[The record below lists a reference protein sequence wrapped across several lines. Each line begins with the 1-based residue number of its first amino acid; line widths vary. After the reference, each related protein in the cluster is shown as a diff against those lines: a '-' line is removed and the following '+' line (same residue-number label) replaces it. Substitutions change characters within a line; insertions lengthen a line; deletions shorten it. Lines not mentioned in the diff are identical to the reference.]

1 MEYYSAQEIE
11 KLKNITPANST
22 ISFEKLSS
30 YFSITAEALQK
41 VDDAGIKKDDENAN
55 DFWVMAVS
63 YFSDAKHFALE
74 KNDFV
79 LAFGALNYAH
89 AWLDA
94 GVRIGFFN
102 VKDSRLFT
110 VDDEE

>member
-1 MEYYSAQEIE
+1 MAYYSMQEKE
-11 KLKNITPANST
+11 NLKIIKPANST
-22 ISFEKLSS
+22 ISFEKLDS
-30 YFSITAEALQK
+30 YFQITAEALEK
-41 VDDAGIKKDDENAN
+41 VEEVGIKKDDENAN
-55 DFWVMAVS
+55 DFWVMAIS

-74 KNDFV
+74 KKDFV

-94 GVRIGFFN
+94 GARIGFFN

-110 VDDEE
+110 VDD